1 MLRIAV
7 CIKQVPAY
15 DEGTMDEETGLLQ
28 RGNLEAIMNPYD
40 LPAIETALQIREQ
53 YGGSVDVFTMGPQ
66 KAREVI
72 IQAYS
77 MGVDNGYLLAD
88 QAFAGADVLATSY
101 TLHQGI
107 STAGDYDL
115 IICGRQTTDGDTAQV
130 GGALACW
137 QGIPHANWV
146 TEIHEIGQGYLIVSQ
161 TFEHEMARIKLPFP
175 CLIAVEREI
184 CTPRMPTLK
193 LRLQAK
199 KKPVSHLRAADL
211 NDSQEEHYGQR
222 GSPTRVERIYPAKP
236 PGKETVVQTDPETAV
251 EEMLDL
257 VRPITGVS
265 HGS

>member
-15 DEGTMDEETGLLQ
+15 DEGTMDPETGLLQ
-28 RGNLEAIMNPYD
+28 RGGLEAVMNPYD
-40 LPAIETALQIREQ
+40 LPAVESALQLRER
-53 YGGSVDVFTMGPQ
+53 YGGTVDVFTMGPE

-101 TLHQGI
+101 TLYQGI
-107 STAGDYDL
+107 NAAGQYDL

-130 GGALACW
+130 GGALARW
-137 QGIPHANWV
+137 QDIPHANWI
-146 TEIHEIGQGYLIVSQ
+146 TSIHEVGKDYLIVSQ
-161 TFEHEMARIKLPFP
+161 AFEHERARIKLPFP

-184 CTPRMPTLK
+184 CTPRMPTLT

-199 KKPVSHLRAADL
+199 KKSITHLRVSDLAD
-211 NDSQEEHYGQR
+211 SHKEHYGQK
-222 GSPTRVERIYPAKP
+222 GSPTQVERIYPAKT
-236 PGKETVVQTDPETAV
+236 PGKETVVQTDPGLAV
-251 EEMLDL
+251 EEILNL
-257 VRPITGVS
+257 VRPRDGET
-265 HGS
+265 HG